1 MERVPD
7 FFIVGA
13 AKAGTTSLYA
23 YLKAHPQ
30 IFLPETKE
38 PRYYAYE
45 GERPEDFEG
54 PGAARLIQSI
64 IKDKATYRKLFENAA
79 SDQII
84 GEASPAYLY
93 SPIAAERIAQ
103 DNPNAKIIAILRNP
117 IERAYS
123 HFLDNVGNGWEPCTD
138 FEQVIQA
145 QRRGERAR
153 WWRKWDYLGHGF
165 YAQQLMRYMT
175 HFPPENMKIIR
186 YEHFRDDPERV
197 VRDLLGFLKVDSE
210 VELPVDQRYNV
221 SWVPRWRWLQQVFGQ
236 PRGLKKVVRSVVP
249 SEVRRWLRHRL
260 EVINRHR
267 PPMSPAAR
275 RLLLEI
281 YLPEIEAL
289 ERLLGWDLSDWK
301 RPE

>member
-1 MERVPD
+1 MERVTD

-30 IFLPETKE
+30 IFLPEKKE

-64 IKDKATYRKLFENAA
+64 IKDKATYRKLFENAV

-186 YEHFRDDPERV
+186 YEHFRDDPER
-197 VRDLLGFLKVDSE
+197 G
-210 VELPVDQRYNV
+210 
-221 SWVPRWRWLQQVFGQ
+221 WRWLQQVFGQ